1 MEQAVV
7 DGITLE
13 YEAVGTGEPVVFI
26 HGAFIADAF
35 RLLVAEP
42 ALASRYRL
50 ITYHRRGYLGS
61 SRNMG
66 PTSIKQQA
74 ADCGAVLRDVG
85 VERAHVVGHSFG
97 GCVALQLAL
106 DLPEA
111 VQTLTLLEPG
121 LMVGE
126 SAQGYREAL
135 MRGEKRYQQV
145 GARVAVDEFMQAR
158 WPGYRD
164 HLDWLLS
171 GAIEQAVIDA
181 PSWFEW
187 DLPAQLNWTFGEAEA
202 RRITQPVLSVLG
214 GDSDA
219 LWSRFGE
226 THRLLLEWLPHGEGF
241 ILPGTTHFL
250 QMEDPRG
257 MADGLSDFLRR
268 HPLKT

>member
-1 MEQAVV
+1 MERVVV
-7 DGITLE
+7 DGMTLE
-13 YEAVGTGEPVVFI
+13 YEAAGTGEPVVFI
-26 HGAFIADAF
+26 HGAFIAEAF
-35 RLLVAEP
+35 RPLLAEP
-42 ALASRYRL
+42 ALSDRFRL
-50 ITYHRRGYLGS
+50 ITYHRRGYVGS
-61 SRNMG
+61 SRGVG
-66 PTSIKQQA
+66 PASIREQA
-74 ADCGAVLRDVG
+74 ADCGALLRHVG

-97 GCVALQLAL
+97 GCIALQLAL

-111 VQTLTLLEPG
+111 VHTLTLLEPG

-145 GARVAVDEFMQAR
+145 GARVAVDEFLHAR

-164 HLDWLLS
+164 HLDRLLP
-171 GAIEQAVIDA
+171 GAFEQAVIDA
-181 PSWFEW
+181 PSWFER
-187 DLPAQLNWTFGEAEA
+187 DLPAQLHWTFGEAEA

-250 QMEDPRG
+250 QMEDPHD
-257 MADGLSDFLRR
+257 MAEALADFLRR
-268 HPLKT
+268 HPLQT